1 MKKRDVMKQKRKL
14 KKYGEFKMAKFAQ
27 YMCIAMVLLFL
38 AYFGLLATQT
48 KGGMKE
54 LLSTNLF
61 ITTGFIVCVVNL
73 YVFYTLKRLLGNLEN
88 FEYIEATRMEML
100 IIAIAQLLLFNYASA
115 ALLIYCLIKY
125 FKWQGF
131 HIKEAFREIK
141 KTKQL
146 SNVLVTAGLLVFMG
160 ILAFVIGIAAVRS

>member
-14 KKYGEFKMAKFAQ
+14 KKYGEFKSKVCTIYVHCHGSA
-27 YMCIAMVLLFL
+27 FL
-38 AYFGLLATQT
+38 SFGLLATQT
-48 KGGMKE
+48 KGGVNE

-73 YVFYTLKRLLGNLEN
+73 YVFYALKRLINNLEN
-88 FEYIEATRMEML
+88 FEYVEATRIEML

-115 ALLIYCLIKY
+115 APSIYCLIKY

-131 HIKEAFREIK
+131 SIKEAFREIK
-141 KTKQL
+141 Q
-146 SNVLVTAGLLVFMG
+146 S
-160 ILAFVIGIAAVRS
+160 S